1 MTDLQ
6 DVKAAIAGMSPE
18 ELAELREFIRQ
29 QTLQHD
35 IEALLAQAEPE
46 QIPAGTVNME
56 RLRAAAEEMWGGLDD
71 DEIEAL
77 VAAMNIKN
85 VKTDGK

>member
-6 DVKAAIAGMSPE
+6 DVKTAIAGMSPE

-35 IEALLAQAEPE
+35 IEALLAEAEPE
-46 QIPAGTVNME
+46 HIPAGTVNME
-56 RLRAAAEEMWGGLDD
+56 QLRAATEAMWGGLDD
-71 DEIEAL
+71 DETEAL

>member
-1 MTDLQ
+1 MNNLQ
-6 DVKAAIAGMSPE
+6 DVKTAIAGMSPE

-35 IEALLAQAEPE
+35 IEALLTEAEPE
-46 QIPAGTVNME
+46 HIPAGTVNME
-56 RLRAAAEEMWGGLDD
+56 QLRAAAEAMWGGLDD
-71 DEIEAL
+71 DETEAL

-85 VKTDGK
+85 IKTDGK